1 MRYLM
6 EKPILGIGIIMF
18 GLFVTQVLKKN
29 PEWNFL
35 KRDKLEGTSCAAVIV
50 KLTKVTP
57 SNWKVFCEGNNL
69 AAEINEV
76 TIPVNATNLQ
86 TLMYRQLA
94 NHMSFIA
101 RSSYPDYLERVMF
114 VRLRISHPKMEI
126 NAVTEGQYIVKLATL
141 ESPEHIMAHL
151 QSTVQVKETVK

>member
-1 MRYLM
+1 MRYFM
-6 EKPILGIGIIMF
+6 QKPILGIGIILF
-18 GLFVTQVLKKN
+18 GLFITQLSRDGQL
-29 PEWNFL
+29 NFL
-35 KRDKLEGTSCAAVIV
+35 KRDKLQRTSCDAVVV
-50 KLTKVTP
+50 KLEKAVP

-76 TIPVNATNLQ
+76 MIPPNAANLQ
-86 TLMYRQLA
+86 ALLYRQLA
-94 NHMSFIA
+94 NHLSYIA
-101 RSSYPDYLERVMF
+101 RTSYVEILERVMF
-114 VRLRISHPKMEI
+114 VRIKMVHPKVEI